1 MTMLVK
7 KAFISSEFI
16 PSVSLCPLPW
26 AFLFSRVLRKKD
38 FPIKQKR
45 GYLLN
50 FFRKYPLHSAVSI
63 KLWTKSS
70 SPSYVKLCL
79 TMKKIGQK
87 LVKTP

>member
-38 FPIKQKR
+38 FPIKRKRLQR
-45 GYLLN
+45 GYAAVFVLI
-50 FFRKYPLHSAVSI
+50 FQFRWLSRFLQVLSI
-63 KLWTKSS
+63 RLDHMLI
-70 SPSYVKLCL
+70 P
-79 TMKKIGQK
+79 IE
-87 LVKTP
+87 

>member
-26 AFLFSRVLRKKD
+26 AFLFSRVLQKEN

-45 GYLLN
+45 
-50 FFRKYPLHSAVSI
+50 SAVLSDMEYPFGY
-63 KLWTKSS
+63 TKHNTATPKSAAIS
-70 SPSYVKLCL
+70 NPMQKNVK
-79 TMKKIGQK
+79 K
-87 LVKTP
+87 P